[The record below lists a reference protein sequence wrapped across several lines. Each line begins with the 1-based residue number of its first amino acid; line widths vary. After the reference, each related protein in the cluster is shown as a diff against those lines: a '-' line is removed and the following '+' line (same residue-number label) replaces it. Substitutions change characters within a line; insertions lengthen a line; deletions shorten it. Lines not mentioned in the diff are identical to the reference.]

1 MILKGGTHDMKL
13 GQTILDIRKERKMTQ
28 EEFAQIFNVTRQ
40 TVSNWEKEKNY
51 PDLETLIFMSDEFNI
66 SLDVMLKENKKM
78 VKKLNKEITFSK
90 RFKKNAILIILATSI
105 RLTGYIPSAVLL
117 SSFPSFHK
125 SALLARRGCI
135 S

>member
-28 EEFAQIFNVTRQ
+28 EEFAQIFHVTRQ

-66 SLDVMLKENKKM
+66 SLDVMLKEDKKM
-78 VKKLNKEITFSK
+78 VKKLNKAYSSKAFAKALKGVSKESRDADVAALNEIIEISMK
-90 RFKKNAILIILATSI
+90 LKNIIESI
-105 RLTGYIPSAVLL
+105 D
-117 SSFPSFHK
+117 
-125 SALLARRGCI
+125 
-135 S
+135 

>member
-28 EEFAQIFNVTRQ
+28 EEFAQIFHVTRQ

-66 SLDVMLKENKKM
+66 SLDVMLKR
-78 VKKLNKEITFSK
+78 IRRWSK
-90 RFKKNAILIILATSI
+90 N
-105 RLTGYIPSAVLL
+105 
-117 SSFPSFHK
+117 
-125 SALLARRGCI
+125 
-135 S
+135 